1 MYGVLGGSLL
11 WLCNRAQASAS
22 PTSHDKNPSKGTRRN
37 NVFEVDYFTIAAPV
51 NIDPFSIIGAVVTG
65 GKTLF
70 AITEN
75 ILGFVDEVRT
85 ANQSIQGIYDEVDSL
100 RQTLDAINHS
110 LASSLLSNPIVGSQV
125 TSALW
130 PPVLKSIQD
139 CKLTIHRL
147 YNILKGMKRQNS
159 GVAARTVTA
168 IKFSRSDR
176 EVQVLKGRIQAHNSS
191 LQLVLQ
197 TITVYVNIFFSGL

>member
-1 MYGVLGGSLL
+1 M
-11 WLCNRAQASAS
+11 
-22 PTSHDKNPSKGTRRN
+22 
-37 NVFEVDYFTIAAPV
+37 
-51 NIDPFSIIGAVVTG
+51 DPFSIIGAVVTG

-110 LASSLLSNPIVGSQV
+110 LASSLLSNAIAGSQV

-139 CKLTIHRL
+139 CELTIHRL
-147 YNILKGMKRQNS
+147 YDILKGMKRQNS